1 LDAPAAVRY
10 ASKSTIVS
18 LKAPLTSATDRML
31 KKTQFIL
38 LTGIALLS
46 LVLVVADAVLFTQN
60 RTLQTSFTGRQQFI
74 QQTVQLEGLYQQMV
88 KALAELSAKNKDDQ
102 LRSLLN
108 AQGITF
114 TLNQITPS
122 APAGNS
128 TPKKQEK

>member
-1 LDAPAAVRY
+1 
-10 ASKSTIVS
+10 
-18 LKAPLTSATDRML
+18 ML

-38 LTGIALLS
+38 LTGIALLG